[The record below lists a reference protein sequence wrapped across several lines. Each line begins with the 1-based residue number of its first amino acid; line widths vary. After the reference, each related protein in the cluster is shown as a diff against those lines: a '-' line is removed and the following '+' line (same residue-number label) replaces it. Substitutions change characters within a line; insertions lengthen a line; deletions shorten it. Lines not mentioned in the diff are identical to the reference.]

1 MKKRVGL
8 TAGFFLSA
16 CLLAGCQ
23 QGFAPVHVSVETE
36 AGDVVE
42 IVSTEKLDGTL
53 KQTDSGFTVDTSE
66 DAVTGKILTGIEAD
80 VLNGENYDS
89 EGYTSISVQDQAGF
103 AFTTDTEPVAYVH
116 VFRIPDSDLYV
127 QLTSDVSDSV
137 LYAVESGLTIQEE

>member
-1 MKKRVGL
+1 M
-8 TAGFFLSA
+8 
-16 CLLAGCQ
+16 
-23 QGFAPVHVSVETE
+23 
-36 AGDVVE
+36 
-42 IVSTEKLDGTL
+42 
-53 KQTDSGFTVDTSE
+53 KQTDSGFTVDTAE

-89 EGYTSISVQDQAGF
+89 EGYTSISVRDQAGF
-103 AFTTDTEPVAYVH
+103 AFTMDTEPVAYAH